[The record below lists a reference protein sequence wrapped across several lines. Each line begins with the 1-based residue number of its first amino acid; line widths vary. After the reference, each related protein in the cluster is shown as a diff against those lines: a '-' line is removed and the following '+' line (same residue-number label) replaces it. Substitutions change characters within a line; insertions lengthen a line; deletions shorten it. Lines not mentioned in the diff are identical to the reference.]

1 VPGAVTGFG
10 SAVAGALALVLT
22 GVLAGCGG
30 GAPAALRGRPQD
42 VVRSAADRTIAAG
55 TARVDVTLA
64 VDTGGTGL
72 AGTGVADLRAG
83 TAALTFGRTGATAHL
98 ADRFDVVVRG
108 DTDYVRATGR
118 TVGGMPGTS
127 LRSPWLA
134 GSPRQLAIDGHVRMS
149 PLDTLLVRPGAAT
162 DLAFLRGAV
171 KVLPYGGQEI
181 RGVNTLRFSLQ
192 VDLRQAI
199 AASPAGQRPALE
211 AAYEAIGPVLWP
223 VDVWLDDQGR
233 VRHLEMAEDPELH
246 TTTTRG
252 NVIIFKDTGNALP
265 FTDLDFYAFGT
276 PAKISVPSPDQVV
289 EAP

>member
-1 VPGAVTGFG
+1 MTGFG
-10 SAVAGALALVLT
+10 SAAALALAL
-22 GVLAGCGG
+22 GLAACGG
-30 GAPAALRGRPQD
+30 GGPAALRGRPQD
-42 VVRSAADRTIAAG
+42 VVRAAAGRTIAAG
-55 TARVDVTLA
+55 TARVSVTLA

-72 AGTGVADLRAG
+72 AGSGVADLKSG
-83 TAALTFGRTGATAHL
+83 TAALGFGRTGATAHL
-98 ADRFDVVVRG
+98 GDRFDVVVRG
-108 DTDYVRATGR
+108 DTDYVRATGKGA
-118 TVGGMPGTS
+118 GGMPGTTM
-127 LRSPWLA
+127 RAPWLA
-134 GSPRQLAIDGHVRMS
+134 GSPRQLAIDGHARIS
-149 PLDTLLVRPGAAT
+149 PLDTLLVRPGAAI

-171 KVLPYGGQEI
+171 RVLPYGGQEV

-199 AASPAGQRPALE
+199 AASPAGQRRALE

-265 FTDLDFYAFGT
+265 FTDLDFYEFGT